1 MAQRIDFEFD
11 EQEIELVDG
20 TVLKLP
26 ERTKEINDRISELA
40 KKSAVMNE
48 YDFYK
53 ENLTV
58 LFGKEGFKK
67 IAPNGEKTN
76 LDYLASVWRTSKEL
90 FMYRKNKLDK
100 EEVEKKMEILE
111 KVIPQADVLN
121 SFIGKIK

>member
-100 EEVEKKMEILE
+100 EEIEKKMEILE

>member
-26 ERTKEINDRISELA
+26 ERTKGINDRISELA

-67 IAPNGEKTN
+67 IAPDGEKTN

-100 EEVEKKMEILE
+100 EEIEKKMEILE